1 METKF
6 IDLALNKLSK
16 NFKLTEIDLKQDSVM
31 KKKGM
36 TFYNHCY
43 EIDGLGHLST
53 TSMTGMF
60 GFMKME
66 SVILSVDNKDI
77 PLFNCDYVK
86 VFKKEFLGI
95 ELFDDMLSRL
105 TPDYEVNF
113 NVLNYRDKDLKEHVS
128 KKRWYDDIRYSFSYA
143 KDGKNQTKRFLK
155 STKDSLDFIIEKA
168 KSEPNCD
175 VESKQLKIKEF
186 ANNLYSN
193 GGPAVDTF
201 KKAFG
206 DEAAK
211 RMVVEYMYGVRE

>member
-77 PLFNCDYVK
+77 PLSACYLSLTHCNNPNLFFSTNYSDCDNP
-86 VFKKEFLGI
+86 KK
-95 ELFDDMLSRL
+95 LFTS
-105 TPDYEVNF
+105 
-113 NVLNYRDKDLKEHVS
+113 
-128 KKRWYDDIRYSFSYA
+128 
-143 KDGKNQTKRFLK
+143 Q
-155 STKDSLDFIIEKA
+155 
-168 KSEPNCD
+168 
-175 VESKQLKIKEF
+175 
-186 ANNLYSN
+186 
-193 GGPAVDTF
+193 
-201 KKAFG
+201 
-206 DEAAK
+206 
-211 RMVVEYMYGVRE
+211 